1 MPKWNINLIP
11 NSTVQSKS
19 LEGLSAPFGYNLETT
34 SPHVEAPKKK

>member
-19 LEGLSAPFGYNLETT
+19 VESLSAPFGYSLETT
-34 SPHVEAPKKK
+34 SPHV